1 MQSHRDLDV
10 WKLAM
15 ELARDVYKL
24 ARLMPKQEE
33 YRLTGQMIR
42 AAVSIAANIAEG
54 HARATRK
61 DYTHFVSIAKGSA
74 AELETLLLLAVDAEL
89 LSRDAT
95 AGALEKNRSC
105 CENAHTVA
113 CATERTSGMSRP
125 PNPDNR

>member
-1 MQSHRDLDV
+1 MVLQSHRELDV

-54 HARATRK
+54 SARGTRK

-74 AELETLLLLAVDAEL
+74 AELETLLLLAADADL
-89 LSRDAT
+89 VHRDAT
-95 AGALEKNRSC
+95 EGVLEKTDRVARMLNRLHARLK
-105 CENAHTVA
+105 EPQT
-113 CATERTSGMSRP
+113 P
-125 PNPDNR
+125 PDNR